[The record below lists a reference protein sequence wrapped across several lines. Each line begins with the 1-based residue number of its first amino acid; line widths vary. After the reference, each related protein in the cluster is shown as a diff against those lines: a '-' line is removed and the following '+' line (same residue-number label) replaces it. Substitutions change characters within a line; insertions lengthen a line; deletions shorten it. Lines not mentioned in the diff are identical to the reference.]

1 MGPRPVRLRF
11 SGLCGFMDA
20 MEMTRSLLTLLVTT
34 FAAIPMIASAQ
45 TNNKYLV
52 YVGTYSQRGSQGIYV
67 YRYDAGTGQMT
78 PLGVA
83 AQTKDPSF
91 LVIHPNRKWLYAV
104 NEGQTYKG
112 QASGGVSAFAIDRAT
127 GKLAFL
133 NEVASRGTDPCYIA
147 LDRTGKFALVANYSS
162 GSVAVFPVLADGR
175 LGEASAFDQHQG
187 SGPNHARQE
196 GPHAHWID
204 LSPDNRF
211 ALNAD
216 LGLDEILVYRFDAAK
231 GSLTPNDPPFA
242 KVDPGAGPRHIA
254 FAPSGKFVYVIS
266 EIKATITSFS
276 YDPKNGVL
284 KKLEVVPTLPPD
296 FKGENTSAEIVIHPN
311 GRFLYVSN
319 RGHDSIALFAIDPK
333 SGRLTFVAYTPTQGK
348 EPRNFEIDPSG
359 TRLFVANQES
369 DNIVE
374 FQIDPKSG
382 RLTPTGQEFKVSAP
396 VCIRFMAE

>member
-204 LSPDNRF
+204 LSTDNRF

-374 FQIDPKSG
+374 FQIDPQSG

>member
-1 MGPRPVRLRF
+1 
-11 SGLCGFMDA
+11 MDA

-91 LVIHPNRKWLYAV
+91 LVIHPNGKWLYAV

>member
-374 FQIDPKSG
+374 FQIDPQSG

>member
-1 MGPRPVRLRF
+1 
-11 SGLCGFMDA
+11 MDA

>member
-382 RLTPTGQEFKVSAP
+382 RLTPSGQEFKVSAP